1 MHDLAV
7 IDDAFL
13 KLASVAFSSAVR
25 HDVMLEVP
33 FEVWLQNAQGN
44 MPCIMAT
51 RDQAETV
58 SHHVESAQAGGMWL
72 RSLTEG
78 NAGAQSCMLR
88 TTTQTCG
95 MFISCRAMF
104 MDLLKHTCTVFGRY

>member
-44 MPCIMAT
+44 MPCIMHGFW
-51 RDQAETV
+51 TV
-58 SHHVESAQAGGMWL
+58 LM
-72 RSLTEG
+72 
-78 NAGAQSCMLR
+78 
-88 TTTQTCG
+88 
-95 MFISCRAMF
+95 
-104 MDLLKHTCTVFGRY
+104 